1 MVLLLL
7 SNLFQ
12 LERVQE
18 ILSVRVPSVKWPNVF
33 TAVQYNHPLSG
44 MNKFVNPPLR
54 NRKTFL

>member
-44 MNKFVNPPLR
+44 MNKFVNR